1 MGWNKDAAVDYLV
14 KHAGPTSKSKCA
26 VYTRLAIAAGGINI
40 LNTEFAKD
48 YGNSLLKVGF
58 TALPSSSN
66 PEKGDVVVIQPYPGS
81 RLQAGHM
88 AMFDGK
94 TWYSDFKQKDLY
106 PGNGYRRNHPPYV
119 IYRKN

>member
-1 MGWNKDAAVDYLV
+1 M
-14 KHAGPTSKSKCA
+14 
-26 VYTRLAIAAGGINI
+26 AIAAGGINI

-48 YGNSLLKVGF
+48 YGNSLLKAGF

-106 PGNGYRRNHPPYV
+106 PGNGYRRNHLRYLQEELMRL
-119 IYRKN
+119 ILTFILAFAFCQCKCTR